1 MEQIDIRPNIFPLN
15 QKDIPFLSHS
25 NVLVTLSFG
34 VDYLL
39 PENRIATH
47 PGEILKEE
55 FLAPVEITQ
64 VALAQHIGVP
74 LQRVNE
80 IIRGKRGITPE
91 TAWLLSQALGTTPQF
106 WMNLQDA
113 YDLTRKRPKETIER
127 LIKAA

>member
-1 MEQIDIRPNIFPLN
+1 M
-15 QKDIPFLSHS
+15 
-25 NVLVTLSFG
+25 
-34 VDYLL
+34 L

-55 FLAPVEITQ
+55 FLNPGKITQ
-64 VALAQHIGVP
+64 AALAQHIGVP

-113 YDLTRKRPKETIER
+113 HDLTSKRPRRTIKR
-127 LIKAA
+127 LIKTAAT

>member
-1 MEQIDIRPNIFPLN
+1 M
-15 QKDIPFLSHS
+15 
-25 NVLVTLSFG
+25 
-34 VDYLL
+34 L

-47 PGEILKEE
+47 PGKILKEE
-55 FLAPVEITQ
+55 FLDQAGITQ
-64 VALAQHIGVP
+64 VALAQHIGIP

-80 IIRGKRGITPE
+80 IIRGKRGVTPE

-113 YDLTRKRPKETIER
+113 YDLTNKRPKRNIER

>member
-1 MEQIDIRPNIFPLN
+1 M
-15 QKDIPFLSHS
+15 
-25 NVLVTLSFG
+25 
-34 VDYLL
+34 L

-55 FLAPVEITQ
+55 FLAPSGITR
-64 VALAQHIGVP
+64 VAFAKHIGVP

-91 TAWLLSQALGTTPQF
+91 TAWLFSQALGTTPQF
-106 WMNLQDA
+106 WMNLQNT
-113 YDLTRKRPKETIER
+113 YDLTNKRPSRNVVR

>member
-1 MEQIDIRPNIFPLN
+1 M
-15 QKDIPFLSHS
+15 
-25 NVLVTLSFG
+25 
-34 VDYLL
+34 L

-55 FLAPVEITQ
+55 FLVPGGITQ
-64 VALAQHIGVP
+64 VAFARHIGIP

-80 IIRGKRGITPE
+80 VIRGKRGITPA

-113 YDLTRKRPKETIER
+113 HDLTCNRPERTVRR
-127 LIKAA
+127 LINSA